1 MNKGAILS
9 LLFAGLIAGGYLEF
23 EMNVARVADRLIVPL
38 PAVLIRGSGNP
49 RAMLFVYEPNGRWG
63 LAKWR
68 YVNLGEENGTQV
80 EILSEG
86 PEEGTVER
94 GEIVL
99 VDGHHYLA
107 QRVPRALGLV

>member
-1 MNKGAILS
+1 
-9 LLFAGLIAGGYLEF
+9 
-23 EMNVARVADRLIVPL
+23 
-38 PAVLIRGSGNP
+38 
-49 RAMLFVYEPNGRWG
+49 MLFVYEPNGRWG

-107 QRVPRALGLV
+107 HELTRKLHLMFRCPPLSGRSNAGVARARRAHPPQ